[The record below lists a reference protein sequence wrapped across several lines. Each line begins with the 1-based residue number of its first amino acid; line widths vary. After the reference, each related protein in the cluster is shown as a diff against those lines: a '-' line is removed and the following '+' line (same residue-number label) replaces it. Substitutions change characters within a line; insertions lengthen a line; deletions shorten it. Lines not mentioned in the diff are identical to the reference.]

1 MRVAIQYTIELEG
14 IPDEVCRLLGD
25 SQLPKA
31 AQIDEIMDY
40 VESQNMIK
48 ALNQIDEMR
57 KRLRNLDHRLS
68 DCASIISG
76 YVNAVTKEKTDE
88 TVEG

>member
-25 SQLPKA
+25 SQLPKT

-76 YVNAVTKEKTDE
+76 YVSAVTKEKTDE

>member
-1 MRVAIQYTIELEG
+1 
-14 IPDEVCRLLGD
+14 
-25 SQLPKA
+25 
-31 AQIDEIMDY
+31 
-40 VESQNMIK
+40 MIK

-57 KRLRNLDHRLS
+57 KQLRSVDHRLS

-76 YVNAVTKEKTDE
+76 YVNAVTKEETDE

>member
-1 MRVAIQYTIELEG
+1 MRVAIQYTIELDD
-14 IPDEVCRLLGD
+14 IPTEVCRLLGEARFP
-25 SQLPKA
+25 QT
-31 AQIDEIMDY
+31 AQIDAIMDC

-48 ALNQIDEMR
+48 ALSQIDEMR
-57 KRLRNLDHRLS
+57 KQLRSIDHRLS

-76 YVNAVTKEKTDE
+76 YVNAVTKEETDE

>member
-1 MRVAIQYTIELEG
+1 
-14 IPDEVCRLLGD
+14 LLGEA
-25 SQLPKA
+25 QLPQV
-31 AQIDEIMDY
+31 AQVNAIMDC
-40 VESQNMIK
+40 VENQNMIK

-57 KRLRNLDHRLS
+57 KQLRSVDHRLS

-76 YVNAVTKEKTDE
+76 YVNAVTKEETDE

>member
-1 MRVAIQYTIELEG
+1 MRVAIKYTIELDD
-14 IPDEVCRLLGD
+14 IPTEVCRLLGEA
-25 SQLPKA
+25 QLPQV
-31 AQIDEIMDY
+31 AQVNAIMDC
-40 VESQNMIK
+40 VENQNMIK

-57 KRLRNLDHRLS
+57 KQLRSVDHRLS

-76 YVNAVTKEKTDE
+76 YVNAVTKEETDE